1 MRQKPRDR
9 SRPNA
14 NEPMDETLDSTPPSD
29 YSAGGKSGSDASSMA
44 QRSPMEESTSDGT
57 ELRSIVR
64 GVSEEFVQAEQAKA
78 EPAYKAE
85 SLDERKRREHLERRV
100 DELIQENQRSRELAE
115 EASRSTAIRSELQ
128 RLGVAKV
135 DLAYRAVKDDVQ
147 RAEDGRL
154 TAHGTQGEM
163 PLRDYLVHF
172 VQENPELLPA
182 RIAGGSGMGSG
193 PKTAPNAG
201 GFDLDKIRVGMSK
214 EDLEKA

>member
-1 MRQKPRDR
+1 
-9 SRPNA
+9 
-14 NEPMDETLDSTPPSD
+14 
-29 YSAGGKSGSDASSMA
+29 
-44 QRSPMEESTSDGT
+44 MEESTSDGT

-64 GVSEEFVQAEQAKA
+64 GVIEEFVQAEQAKA

-85 SLDERKRREHLERRV
+85 LLDERKRREHLERRV

-201 GFDLDKIRVGMSK
+201 GFDLDKIRPGMSA
-214 EDLEKA
+214 EDMEKVRQEISRVANQAMRGQ